1 MPETFVRWPL
11 LGLSWL
17 PEIDLAAGAARVV
30 ELLGDNLAPLFSLVR
45 TVIGTVVGWA
55 ETVLTFPPPLL
66 MVALLTLLA
75 WVARRWAFAAFTAVA
90 FLLIVATGLFE
101 DTMLT
106 LALVLV
112 AAFLAVAVG
121 LPVGVLAS
129 RSNVVSST
137 VRPVLDFM
145 QTMPSFIYL
154 LLAVVFFRIGT
165 VPGVISSMVFAMPPA
180 VRLTELGIR
189 EVDAEVV
196 EAAEAFGAR
205 PRQVLTGV
213 QLPLARTSIMAG
225 VNQVI
230 MLALSMVVIAGLA
243 GAGGL
248 GGRVVEGVLRFR
260 PGTGIEAGLAVV
272 ILAMFLDR
280 VTAAFGARGSTPA
293 TE

>member
-30 ELLGDNLAPLFSLVR
+30 EFLEDNLGPLFSLVR
-45 TVIGTVVGWA
+45 TVVGTVMGWA
-55 ETVLTFPPPLL
+55 EAALTYPAPLL

-75 WVARRWAFAAFTAVA
+75 WVARRWTFAAFTAVS

-112 AAFLAVAVG
+112 AAFLAVVIG
-121 LPVGVLAS
+121 LPVGMVAA

-154 LLAVVFFRIGT
+154 LLAVVFFRIGP

-243 GAGGL
+243 GAPGL
-248 GGRVVEGVLRFR
+248 GARVVEGVLRFR
-260 PGTGIEAGLAVV
+260 PGAGIEAGLAVV
-272 ILAMFLDR
+272 VLAMFLDR
-280 VTAAFGARGSTPA
+280 VTAAFGARGSAPT